1 MTTEN
6 QQHQGQMALGLL
18 LSPASSHIAGWRHP
32 EAMSNAG
39 ESFDE
44 VLAVAKSAE
53 EAHLDF
59 VFLADELCAPDAD
72 PKILSRDP
80 VIYRFEPLTL
90 LAALAVTTKR
100 IGLVATQTTTYNE
113 PYHIARKFA
122 SLDNLSNGRV
132 GWNLVTSYVPAEAKN
147 FSESSHMGS
156 VDRYERAEE
165 FQEVV
170 SGLWDSW
177 DDDAFLL
184 DKASGRYFDPS
195 KMNTLNHEGK
205 HFSVRGPLNVRRT
218 PQGHPVQV
226 QAGSSEA
233 GLNLAAK
240 CTDIA
245 FTAQPTLAGALAF
258 SKTLRAKTV
267 AAGRAEDSVRIIAG
281 VQPIIGD
288 SPEHAQELYEEMQEL
303 IHPEVGLTRLSQ
315 LLDYDVTGLP
325 LDGPL
330 PDDIPDTDNYKSR
343 RQLIIDTA
351 RSENLTLRE
360 LYLRVVG
367 SYGHRIVVGTA
378 ETVAD
383 ELTEWFLAGAVDGYI
398 LSPTHLPAGFEVFKD
413 KVIPLLQDRGV
424 FRTEYTGAT
433 FREHLGLNRPDLVK
447 IETV

>member
-6 QQHQGQMALGLL
+6 SSRRPQMSLGLL

-32 EAMSNAG
+32 DAFSNAG
-39 ESFDE
+39 GTFQE
-44 VLAVAKSAE
+44 VLSVAKSAE
-53 EAHLDF
+53 AAHMDF

-72 PKILSRDP
+72 PNILSRDP
-80 VIYRFEPLTL
+80 VIHRFEPLTL
-90 LAALAVTTKR
+90 LAALAVTTER

-122 SLDNLSNGRV
+122 SLDNLSQGRV
-132 GWNLVTSYVPAEAKN
+132 GWNLVTSYVPAEARN
-147 FSESSHMGS
+147 FSQASHLGS

-170 SGLWDSW
+170 AGLWDSW

-184 DKASGRYFDPS
+184 DKESGRYFDAS
-195 KMNTLNHEGK
+195 KMNVLNHTGK
-205 HFSVRGPLNVRRT
+205 HFSVRGPLNIRRT
-218 PQGHPVQV
+218 AQGHPVQV

-245 FTAQPTLAGALAF
+245 FTAQTTLEGAQAF
-258 SKTLRAKTV
+258 SKKLRDKAV
-267 AAGRAEDSVRIIAG
+267 AAGRAADSIRILAG
-281 VQPIIGD
+281 VQPIVGETA
-288 SPEHAQELYEEMQEL
+288 EHAQELNAELQRL
-303 IHPEVGLTRLSQ
+303 IHPEVGLARLSQ
-315 LLDYDVTGLP
+315 LLDYDVTELP

-330 PDDIPDTDNYKSR
+330 PDDLPETENYKSR

-351 RSENLTLRE
+351 RAENLTLRE

-378 ETVAD
+378 ESVAD
-383 ELTEWFLAGAVDGYI
+383 ELTAWFQAGAVDGYI
-398 LSPTHLPAGFEVFKD
+398 ISPTYLPAGFEIFKE
-413 KVIPLLQDRGV
+413 KVIPILQERGV
-424 FRTEYTGAT
+424 FRTEYTGQT
-433 FREHLGLNRPDLVK
+433 FRDHLGLSRPDLVK
-447 IETV
+447 V